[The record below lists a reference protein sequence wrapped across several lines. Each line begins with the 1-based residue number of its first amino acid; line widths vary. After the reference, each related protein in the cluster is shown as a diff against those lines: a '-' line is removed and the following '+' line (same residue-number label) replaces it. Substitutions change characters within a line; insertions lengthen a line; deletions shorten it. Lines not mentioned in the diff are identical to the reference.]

1 MVKKRFALL
10 LIVCVIVIWAATGV
24 FRFHYQQS
32 KCSRIDF
39 SDYSTSANIGD
50 AVQGSYVLYS
60 KSARITDF
68 PYVFGEKTML
78 YDVSNDKEWVVSHTW
93 HPYGVEGLDIA
104 FQGDCIY
111 MAASE
116 WTLSDVIN
124 LKHVSLKS
132 GRAMIIKHS
141 WAPRAYALH
150 DGLLYYVTGHMDGDE
165 KSELCTLKQGESV
178 GRRMFDDYIS
188 GMAIFGDTLY
198 WANPRTKE
206 VHLRNLRTD
215 KERVYSDIFN
225 DATVFQ
231 EIDSDRF
238 AVFYES
244 GCVNLFEN
252 GKVRK
257 LCTTK
262 QPFYW
267 DDYVTYCD
275 RFLYF
280 CLAKEKICKIDINTG
295 KVSTLFDLKRDDP
308 RYSKQDLIRSISY
321 SDKNIFFTVRDKR
334 GKNTRMLILDHCGKV
349 LKYRED

>member
-1 MVKKRFALL
+1 
-10 LIVCVIVIWAATGV
+10 
-24 FRFHYQQS
+24 
-32 KCSRIDF
+32 
-39 SDYSTSANIGD
+39 
-50 AVQGSYVLYS
+50 
-60 KSARITDF
+60 
-68 PYVFGEKTML
+68 
-78 YDVSNDKEWVVSHTW
+78 
-93 HPYGVEGLDIA
+93 
-104 FQGDCIY
+104 
-111 MAASE
+111 
-116 WTLSDVIN
+116 
-124 LKHVSLKS
+124 
-132 GRAMIIKHS
+132 
-141 WAPRAYALH
+141 
-150 DGLLYYVTGHMDGDE
+150 
-165 KSELCTLKQGESV
+165 
-178 GRRMFDDYIS
+178 MFDDYIS

-280 CLAKEKICKIDINTG
+280 CLVKEKICTIDINTG